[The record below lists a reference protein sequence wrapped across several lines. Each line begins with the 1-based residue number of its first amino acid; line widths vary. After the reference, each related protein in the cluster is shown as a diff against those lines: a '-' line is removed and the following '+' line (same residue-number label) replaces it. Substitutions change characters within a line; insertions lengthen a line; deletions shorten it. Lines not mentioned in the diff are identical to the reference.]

1 MIHLITTLIIFT
13 LKIFNIYSSW
23 SEISLNFRK
32 CLSLDCHEF
41 FGRNTP
47 NDVKRMLL
55 DFHRHKGLMLKM
67 FTQSYIYVEVIYI
80 SQMLPSRVAPTERT
94 PIFAKRFHLL
104 LWNARVFMRSKVY
117 PTFPS
122 LEVHKDEIDLL
133 GDQHQGH
140 SK

>member
-80 SQMLPSRVAPTERT
+80 SQMLPSRVAPTGAHADFRETIPSSSLERT
-94 PIFAKRFHLL
+94 SFHAKQGLSHLS
-104 LWNARVFMRSKVY
+104 FPRSA
-117 PTFPS
+117 
-122 LEVHKDEIDLL
+122 
-133 GDQHQGH
+133 QR
-140 SK
+140 

>member
-1 MIHLITTLIIFT
+1 MIHLVTTLIIFT
-13 LKIFNIYSSW
+13 LKTSW

-55 DFHRHKGLMLKM
+55 DFHRHEGLMLKM

-80 SQMLPSRVAPTERT
+80 SQMLPSRVAPTGAHADFRETIPSSSLERT
-94 PIFAKRFHLL
+94 SFHAKRDLSIL
-104 LWNARVFMRSKVY
+104 PL
-117 PTFPS
+117 